1 MSSEKIPGVKIDQY
15 VIMPDHIHALI
26 SIFPEKITGQK
37 DGTSRAPSP
46 TNEMLPHIISTF
58 KRLCNKEIGSSIFQR
73 SYTDHIIRD
82 HEDYEARQKY
92 ICENPM
98 RWLFANKVKYM

>member
-1 MSSEKIPGVKIDQY
+1 M
-15 VIMPDHIHALI
+15 
-26 SIFPEKITGQK
+26 
-37 DGTSRAPSP
+37 APSP

-73 SYTDHIIRD
+73 SYTGHIIRD